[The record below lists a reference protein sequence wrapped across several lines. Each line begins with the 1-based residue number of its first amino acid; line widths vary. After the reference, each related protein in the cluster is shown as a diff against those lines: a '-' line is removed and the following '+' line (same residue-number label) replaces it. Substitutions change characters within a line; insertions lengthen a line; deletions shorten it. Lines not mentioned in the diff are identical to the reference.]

1 MSFSLNPRH
10 IRIVE
15 VEPIFSVER
24 PAGTFSF
31 GASTAGDLTLAHV
44 RVLVEDRR
52 GRSAEGWG
60 AIFLSH
66 PWAFPGATPD
76 DATKDRLMRSLVT
89 ACGERL
95 AGSGL
100 WGHPLDHF
108 LTIEPELAVIASEVA
123 ADQDVAVPVPAL
135 FGLVSF
141 SPIDAA
147 IHDAYGNLHGVSSYD
162 ALGPDD
168 LDWDLSRVLGKEYAG
183 LYPGDALRR
192 IPVVQ
197 VPVSHTVGAVDPLT
211 AEAGENT
218 IPALEEWIRQDGVFS
233 FKVKLRGQDLDWD
246 VGRVVDVYGVAS
258 RARGDGRA
266 RIFADLNEQAPS
278 VDYIHALLDEVEARD
293 PGARVALDALEQPLP
308 RNLAAGAPSLTSVA
322 SRIPVVLDEGL
333 ISLAS
338 FDRALELGWSGIAL
352 KTCKTQSLMLLTFA
366 KANREHI
373 HVSVQ
378 DLTNPGLALLQAV
391 GLAARLPVTRPVET
405 NARQYYPETSVPEAS
420 VFPDIYRIRDGHAST
435 AGLDGPGLGYGL
447 DRIPRDI
454 FQKARH

>member
-44 RVLVEDRR
+44 RVRVEDRQ

-66 PWAFPGATPD
+66 PWAFPGVTPD
-76 DATKDRLMRSLVT
+76 AAAKDTLMRSLVA

-95 AGSGL
+95 AGSDL

-108 LTIEPELAVIASEVA
+108 LAIEPELAVIASGATADLNVA
-123 ADQDVAVPVPAL
+123 ILVPAL
-135 FGLVSF
+135 FDLVSL

-168 LDWDLSRVLGKEYAG
+168 LDWDLSRVLGGDYAG
-183 LYPGDALRR
+183 LYPVSALRHR
-192 IPVVQ
+192 PIRQ
-197 VPVSHTVGAVDPLT
+197 VPISHTVGAVDPLSA
-211 AEAGENT
+211 AEAGERT
-218 IPALEEWIRQDGVFS
+218 IPPLDEWIRQDGVQS
-233 FKVKLRGQDLDWD
+233 FKVKLKGQDLDWD
-246 VGRVVDVYGVAS
+246 VGRIVDVYRVAGF
-258 RARGDGRA
+258 ARGDGRA

-293 PGARVALDALEQPLP
+293 PDARAALDALEQPLS
-308 RNLAAGAPSLTSVA
+308 RNLAEGAPSLASVSA
-322 SRIPVVLDEGL
+322 RIPVVLDEGL

-338 FDRALELGWSGIAL
+338 IDRALELGWSGIAL
-352 KTCKTQSLMLLTFA
+352 KTCKTQSLMILALA
-366 KANREHI
+366 KANHERI

-378 DLTNPGLALLQAV
+378 DLTNPGIALLQSV
-391 GLAARLPVTRPVET
+391 GLAARLPVTQPLET
-405 NARQYYPETSVPEAS
+405 NARQYYPATSVPEAT
-420 VFPDIYRIRDGHAST
+420 VFPAIYRIRDGHAST
-435 AGLDGPGLGYGL
+435 TGLDGPGLGYEL

-454 FQKARH
+454 FRR